1 MTKCAKNKL
10 SDKIKKIIKIKYAIK
25 PLRMCL
31 VNLQCPSEKK
41 KSEYPMSW
49 ASFA

>member
-31 VNLQCPSEKK
+31 EHP
-41 KSEYPMSW
+41 W
-49 ASFA
+49 GG